1 MKVAQSRS
9 WLAPLIFFSI
19 TIDILWH
26 RYVGFIRDD
35 AFITF
40 RFAHNLS
47 IDRGLVF
54 NPGEHIYG
62 SSSPGFA
69 ILMAAWL
76 TLFPDQP
83 LAGALLLNIM
93 ASTLSLIIVWK
104 LLEALSLSALQ
115 RALVLFILVWSD
127 KLLLHSL
134 EGMETPLVVACMLAS
149 AYFLTRNRPAMAGL
163 TAGLMLWLRIDS
175 AIWIVALSLAF
186 FAFNS
191 SLKALTVKPIPTFL
205 AVTGLVYLPWL
216 IFAWQIYGTIIPH
229 TAIAKQ
235 VAYAINAPPWTHR
248 LAMFAWMTPVSLMSD
263 PVLDNIG
270 ASITYLVALY
280 GAWVYR
286 KSVFVW
292 VLLIFFVLQTIAL
305 VALNMTVEQRYFTTS
320 LYALLILFGLG
331 LCAIQIPMKPGIL
344 LLGIYAFVTFVF
356 AFPRMQ
362 HLARRAHYV
371 QDTLTNM
378 GAWLYENSPVDSVTY
393 LEPLGFVGYYA
404 DRVMIDDV
412 GLISPRVTELKRH
425 QVDSFTI
432 PVLLEADYVILH
444 CDDAKRAPEEF
455 PYTQVVAQFDPLNF
469 ESGEPWSDPVVQRTA
484 CYQINAP

>member
-1 MKVAQSRS
+1 MKVFPARS
-9 WLAPLIFFSI
+9 WLSLLILFSI
-19 TIDILWH
+19 TIDILWY

-47 IDRGLVF
+47 IGRGFVF
-54 NPGEHIYG
+54 NPGEQIYG

-76 TLFPDQP
+76 TLFSNQP
-83 LAGALLLNIM
+83 IPGALFLNIL
-93 ASTLSLIIVWK
+93 ASALSLVIVWK
-104 LLEALSLSALQ
+104 LLGAFSLSDLQ
-115 RALVLFILVWSD
+115 RALVLFVLVWSD

-134 EGMETPLVVACMLAS
+134 EGMETSLVVTWMLAS
-149 AYFLTRNRPAMAGL
+149 AYFLIRNRPAMAGIM
-163 TAGLMLWLRIDS
+163 AGLMLWLRIDS

-191 SLKALTVKPIPTFL
+191 SSRILTAKYVLTFL
-205 AVTGLVYLPWL
+205 TVTGLVYLPWL
-216 IFAWQIYGTIIPH
+216 IFAWQTYGTIIPH

-248 LAMFAWMTPVSLMSD
+248 LSMFAWMTPVSLVSD
-263 PVLDNIG
+263 PILDNVG
-270 ASITYLVALY
+270 ASITYLIALY
-280 GAWVYR
+280 GAWIYR
-286 KSVFVW
+286 RSIFIW
-292 VLLIFFVLQTIAL
+292 ILLIFFDLQTVAL
-305 VALNMTVEQRYFTTS
+305 IALNMTVEQRYFTTS

-331 LCAIQIPMKPGIL
+331 LCAIHIPAKPGVV
-344 LLGIYAFVTFVF
+344 LLGMYAIVTLVF
-356 AFPRMQ
+356 AFPRIQ
-362 HLARRAHYV
+362 HLSLRAYYV

-378 GAWLYENSPVDSVTY
+378 GIWLHENTLADSVTY
-393 LEPLGFVGYYA
+393 LEPLGFIGYYA

-412 GLISPRVTELKRH
+412 GLISPKVTELKRR

-444 CDDAKRAPEEF
+444 CDDAKRAPEGF
-455 PYTQVVAQFDPLNF
+455 PYNHVAARFDPLDF
-469 ESGEPWSDPVVQRTA
+469 ESGKPWSDPVVQRTA
-484 CYQINAP
+484 CYQINTR